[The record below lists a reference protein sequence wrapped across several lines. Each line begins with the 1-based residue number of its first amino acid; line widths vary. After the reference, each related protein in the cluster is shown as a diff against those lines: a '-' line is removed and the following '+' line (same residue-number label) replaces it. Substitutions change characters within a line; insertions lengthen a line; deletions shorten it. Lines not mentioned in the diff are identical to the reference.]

1 MLDALRK
8 GASGWLAQLLIA
20 ILVISFAVWGVASRD
35 VFSGFR
41 GDVVATVGN
50 TDIYKSDFQRQYDI
64 AKRQL
69 GQQFGQPL
77 SDDRPGCSVCPSRCL
92 AGWLRTRR

>member
-20 ILVISFAVWGVASRD
+20 ILVISFGVWGVASRD

-41 GDVVATVGN
+41 SDIVASVGG
-50 TDIYKSDFQRQYDI
+50 TDIYKSDFARQYDLE
-64 AKRQL
+64 KRRL
-69 GQQFGQPL
+69 GQRLGQAQTQCH
-77 SDDRPGCSVCPSRCL
+77 R
-92 AGWLRTRR
+92 AG